1 MINDNPLVS
10 VIVPAYNVA
19 PYIKKCLTSIQA
31 QTYKNLEIIVINDG
45 STDETGEI
53 VKQIAD
59 KDIRILYKEQE
70 NHGVSYARNL
80 GLEES
85 HGKYIVW
92 VDSDDYIKDNLV
104 ECLVRKFKDTGADIV
119 VFGHQDFKGNMVL
132 NNAVIPPTITDPTE
146 WFKRAVLD
154 YISMLHT
161 YSAKATIWKGIS
173 FLSDRTH
180 MGEDGAA
187 TIEV

>member
-1 MINDNPLVS
+1 
-10 VIVPAYNVA
+10 
-19 PYIKKCLTSIQA
+19 
-31 QTYKNLEIIVINDG
+31 
-45 STDETGEI
+45 
-53 VKQIAD
+53 
-59 KDIRILYKEQE
+59 
-70 NHGVSYARNL
+70 
-80 GLEES
+80 
-85 HGKYIVW
+85 
-92 VDSDDYIKDNLV
+92 
-104 ECLVRKFKDTGADIV
+104 
-119 VFGHQDFKGNMVL
+119 MVL

-187 TIEV
+187 TIEVFKKQRKSVLFRDVSIIITKVITMH